1 MLFKTLLTF
10 TTILLCSMGIAQEQF
25 EIELDSITSEAQANE
40 FMELHK
46 SINGRLITFNK
57 EKHHSRLS
65 DDLFE
70 LGIGGKKV
78 YETELEKTYYKLI
91 ERTKVLHHRVSY
103 IILDGEKKSLQEI
116 STLRNDIISKYR
128 QGVPFEDLAKRY
140 SMDMNA
146 KRGGDSGWFANG
158 DMTPEFENQVANSH
172 YKVGDIFTVDIPS
185 KKRYYVVLKT
195 YDNMMI
201 EELNVLKII
210 EPISR

>member
-1 MLFKTLLTF
+1 
-10 TTILLCSMGIAQEQF
+10 
-25 EIELDSITSEAQANE
+25 
-40 FMELHK
+40 
-46 SINGRLITFNK
+46 
-57 EKHHSRLS
+57 
-65 DDLFE
+65 
-70 LGIGGKKV
+70 
-78 YETELEKTYYKLI
+78 LEKTYYKLI
-91 ERTKVLHHRVSY
+91 ERTQVLHHRVSY

-146 KRGGDSGWFANG
+146 KRGGDSGWLANG

-185 KKRYYVVLKT
+185 RKWYYVVLKT